1 MMMKR
6 PSPNPQTTPRET
18 KTPLQQA
25 SPKSAL
31 KVANTLTMKRPSNSK
46 LFKNAQQASQKAI
59 INQEAVKHHQKEL
72 LAQIWVS
79 TEQGATITC
88 MQILKNEEP
97 ELAEA
102 LLNQQNSDGWTPLHV
117 ASNEGHV
124 DLIELFVEFGGSVDA
139 RSRNFRTPLHIAS
152 IRGNLSV
159 IQAVLM
165 AGADINAKDIDG
177 NTPCHFSSEYGHKDC
192 LRYLLLKHPSLIN
205 KNKENQS
212 PLDVAVNTEILQVS
226 VLNQFPD

>member
-1 MMMKR
+1 
-6 PSPNPQTTPRET
+6 
-18 KTPLQQA
+18 
-25 SPKSAL
+25 
-31 KVANTLTMKRPSNSK
+31 
-46 LFKNAQQASQKAI
+46 
-59 INQEAVKHHQKEL
+59 
-72 LAQIWVS
+72 
-79 TEQGATITC
+79 
-88 MQILKNEEP
+88 MQILKNEDP

-124 DLIELFVEFGGSVDA
+124 DLIELFVEFGGCVDA

-192 LRYLLLKHPSLIN
+192 LRYLLLKHPSLIS

-226 VLNQFPD
+226 YEFPDTILDFPRIHYFCEEHSQHSAAREEKIISRWPKRDHSERQ